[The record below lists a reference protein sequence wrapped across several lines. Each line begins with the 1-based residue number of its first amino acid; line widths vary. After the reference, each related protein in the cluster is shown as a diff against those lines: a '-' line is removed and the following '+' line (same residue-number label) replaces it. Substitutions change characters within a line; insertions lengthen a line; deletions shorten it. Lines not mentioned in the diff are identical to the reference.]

1 MNQTIEFFLKSK
13 TVWVQILALIATLFV
28 GWGDLGLI
36 NYQLSAAVAFALTL
50 ILNRWYSS
58 STIVE
63 TGVNWNWAM
72 IGVNAVAVLT
82 MLGDYFMDNQ
92 LYGFFGTKAQ
102 NIGMMVFT
110 LNVVMRT
117 FFANQKIAK
126 PI

>member
-82 MLGDYFMDNQ
+82 MLGDYFMVNQ